1 MSGGFSVKR
10 VTLADLKADPIVQ
23 GLIEGGN
30 RHLGAIGF
38 TEHGLRHVGL
48 VSNIASN
55 ILEKLGHTEREC
67 ELAAVAG
74 YLHDIGNA
82 VNRISHAQTGAVMAA
97 SILERHGMAPDEIAI
112 VIGAIGNHDESD
124 GNPVNTVSAALI
136 LADKSDVHRS
146 RVRNPDLAKFDI
158 HDRVNYAVEHSFLR
172 VYPQDRIALE
182 ITIDNDICPVMDYFE
197 IFMARMLLS
206 RKAANFL
213 GSQFELKINDVKLL

>member
-1 MSGGFSVKR
+1 MKR
-10 VTLADLKADPIVQ
+10 VILADLKADPIVQ
-23 GLIEGGN
+23 GYIEGGN
-30 RHLGAIGF
+30 RHLESIGF

-67 ELAAVAG
+67 ELAAIAG

-97 SILERHGMAPDEIAI
+97 AILERHGMAPDEIAI

-124 GNPVNTVSAALI
+124 GNPVNTISAALI

-146 RVRNPDLAKFDI
+146 RVRNSDPTTFDI
-158 HDRVNYAVEHSFLR
+158 HDRVNYSVEHSFLR

-182 ITIDNDICPVMDYFE
+182 ITINTDICPVMDYFE
-197 IFMARMLLS
+197 IFLARMLLC

-213 GSQFELKINDVKLL
+213 ESQFELKINEVKLL

>member
-1 MSGGFSVKR
+1 MKR

-23 GLIEGGN
+23 GYIEGGN
-30 RHLGAIGF
+30 KHLEAIGF

-48 VSNIASN
+48 VSHIASN
-55 ILEKLGHTEREC
+55 ILEKLEHPEREC
-67 ELAAVAG
+67 ELAAIAA

-82 VNRISHAQTGAVMAA
+82 VNRVGHAHSGAVMAA
-97 SILERHGMAPDEIAI
+97 SILERHQMDPDEIAI
-112 VIGAIGNHDESD
+112 VIGAIGNHDEAD
-124 GNPVNTVSAALI
+124 GHPVNNVSAALI

-146 RVRNPDLAKFDI
+146 RVRNSDLSTFDI

-182 ITIDNDICPVMDYFE
+182 ITINTELCPVMDYFE
-197 IFMARMLLS
+197 IFMARMLLC

-213 GSQFELKINDVKLL
+213 GSQFELKINEVKLL